1 MHFERNLNNS
11 KQMIPVAYA
20 YINKRECSV
29 QECVYYILS
38 GQWLRK
44 TFSGVVFVNS
54 NLPEKRNKI
63 FLIEDQISELSQES
77 TSMFKK

>member
-1 MHFERNLNNS
+1 
-11 KQMIPVAYA
+11 MIPVAYA
-20 YINKRECSV
+20 YINKRECSI

>member
-1 MHFERNLNNS
+1 M
-11 KQMIPVAYA
+11 KPVAYA

-44 TFSGVVFVNS
+44 TFSGVVFANG
-54 NLPEKRNKI
+54 NLPEKNKQDNPYRRTTFGTATRI
-63 FLIEDQISELSQES
+63 DRYI
-77 TSMFKK
+77 

>member
-1 MHFERNLNNS
+1 
-11 KQMIPVAYA
+11 MIPVAYA

-54 NLPEKRNKI
+54 NLPGKRNKI

>member
-1 MHFERNLNNS
+1 
-11 KQMIPVAYA
+11 MIPVAYA

-63 FLIEDQISELSQES
+63 FLSEDQISELSQES
-77 TSMFKK
+77 TSMFKKII

>member
-1 MHFERNLNNS
+1 
-11 KQMIPVAYA
+11 MIPVAYA

-63 FLIEDQISELSQES
+63 FLSEDQISELSQES
-77 TSMFKK
+77 TSMFKKIIW

>member
-1 MHFERNLNNS
+1 
-11 KQMIPVAYA
+11 MIPVAYA

>member
-1 MHFERNLNNS
+1 
-11 KQMIPVAYA
+11 MIPVAYA

-77 TSMFKK
+77 TSMFNK

>member
-1 MHFERNLNNS
+1 
-11 KQMIPVAYA
+11 MIPVAYA

-77 TSMFKK
+77 TSMFKKII

>member
-1 MHFERNLNNS
+1 
-11 KQMIPVAYA
+11 MIPVAYA

-54 NLPEKRNKI
+54 NLPEKGNKI

>member
-1 MHFERNLNNS
+1 
-11 KQMIPVAYA
+11 MIPVAYA

-29 QECVYYILS
+29 QERVYYILS